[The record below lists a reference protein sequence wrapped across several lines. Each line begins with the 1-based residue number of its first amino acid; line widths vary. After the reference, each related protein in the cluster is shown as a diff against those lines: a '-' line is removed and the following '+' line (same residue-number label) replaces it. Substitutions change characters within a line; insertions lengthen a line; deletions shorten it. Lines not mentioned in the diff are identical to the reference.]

1 MRGRRGGQILMA
13 FGVVLALLA
22 GGIVFVISQTAT
34 QPAAAEVVKKD
45 VVVVLTE
52 IPERTIIGD
61 AQVKVEQ
68 WPENLIPPGAVA
80 KAEDVVG
87 KFAKTKL
94 MPRLP
99 VLGTQVAGIIKS
111 DEKEASG
118 ATKPEAKPTTKTT
131 PQVSAAYVLEKG
143 KVLVAVNYPGAA
155 ALVGSGAV
163 KPGDRVDIA
172 VQTEGASGVQIAR
185 IKDFRNIEIK
195 ALGTLAAGEAGV
207 PGSTQFI
214 FEVTP
219 EEALILKFLETMNPF
234 MLLRGAG
241 DTEKRDTNL
250 ITIDYIINLY
260 GLQRPPTKQ

>member
-52 IPERTIIGD
+52 IPERTIIAD

-94 MPRLP
+94 TPRLP
-99 VLGTQVAGIIKS
+99 VLGTQVAGIVTPS
-111 DEKEASG
+111 GKETSAGASP
-118 ATKPEAKPTTKTT
+118 KPDAKTA

-163 KPGDRVDIA
+163 KPGDHVDII
-172 VQTEGASGVQIAR
+172 VRSEGANGIQIAP
-185 IKDFRNIEIK
+185 IFRNIEIK
-195 ALGTLAAGEAGV
+195 AMGSIGAGEAGV
-207 PGSTQFI
+207 AGSTQFV
-214 FEVTP
+214 FEVVP
-219 EEALILKFLETMNPF
+219 QDGLILKFLETLNADI
-234 MLLRGAG
+234 LLRAAG
-241 DTEKRDTNL
+241 DAVNPQTDL
-250 ITIDYIINLY
+250 VTIDYIINRY